1 MFFLSMFT
9 STEESS
15 VSLDDMQK
23 GPPAPTIDDIA
34 LLIDQIGVDRLPPS
48 GVAEIRATLD
58 VIQQELQTAPR
69 YEIGTM
75 AALQAGITGLVNG
88 DLLQYD
94 SVQAVWKNAP
104 AATVVAGTA
113 TTPVTKTADFSVA
126 SGEKWIIN
134 NKAGSSCVVT
144 LPTASDNVG
153 RELHFQNYQA
163 QTLVSASSNVIPLA
177 GGAAGTAILGAVAGA
192 NATLVSDGTNWV
204 LTQ

>member
-1 MFFLSMFT
+1 MFFLSMQT
-9 STEESS
+9 STKESS

-48 GVAEIRATLD
+48 GVAEIRAALD
-58 VIQQELQTAPR
+58 VIQQELRTAPR

-75 AALQAGITGLVNG
+75 AALQAGITELVNG

-104 AATVVAGTA
+104 AATVVTGTA
-113 TTPVTKTADFSVA
+113 TAPVTKTADFSVA

>member
-1 MFFLSMFT
+1 MFFLSMQT

-113 TTPVTKTADFSVA
+113 STPVTKTADFSVA

>member
-1 MFFLSMFT
+1 MFFLSMQT
-9 STEESS
+9 STKESS

-113 TTPVTKTADFSVA
+113 TAPVTKTVDFSVA

-192 NATLVSDGTNWV
+192 TATLVSDGTNWV

>member
-9 STEESS
+9 STKESS

-75 AALQAGITGLVNG
+75 AELQAGITGLVNG

-113 TTPVTKTADFSVA
+113 TAPVTKTVDFSVA

>member
-1 MFFLSMFT
+1 MFFLSMQT
-9 STEESS
+9 STKESS

-48 GVAEIRATLD
+48 GVAEIRAALD
-58 VIQQELQTAPR
+58 AIQQELQTAPR
-69 YEIGTM
+69 YEIGTL
-75 AALQAGITGLVNG
+75 AALQAGITELVNG

-113 TTPVTKTADFSVA
+113 TAPVTKTVDFSVA

>member
-1 MFFLSMFT
+1 MFFLSMFS
-9 STEESS
+9 STKESS

-113 TTPVTKTADFSVA
+113 TAPVTKTVDFSVA

>member
-1 MFFLSMFT
+1 MFFLSMQT
-9 STEESS
+9 STKESS

-48 GVAEIRATLD
+48 GVAEIRAALD

-113 TTPVTKTADFSVA
+113 TAPVTKTADFSVA

-177 GGAAGTAILGAVAGA
+177 GGAAGTAILELSPEQ
-192 NATLVSDGTNWV
+192 TLLWCQMGQTGC
-204 LTQ
+204 

>member
-1 MFFLSMFT
+1 MFFLSMRT

-48 GVAEIRATLD
+48 GVAEIRAALD

-153 RELHFQNYQA
+153 RELHLQNYQA

>member
-1 MFFLSMFT
+1 MFFLSMFA
-9 STEESS
+9 STKESS

-48 GVAEIRATLD
+48 GVAEIRAVLD
-58 VIQQELQTAPR
+58 VIQQELRTAPR

-113 TTPVTKTADFSVA
+113 TAPVTKTVDFSVA

>member
-1 MFFLSMFT
+1 MFFLSMFS
-9 STEESS
+9 STKESS
-15 VSLDDMQK
+15 VSLDDVQK

-69 YEIGTM
+69 YEIGAM

-113 TTPVTKTADFSVA
+113 TTPVTKTVDFSVA

>member
-1 MFFLSMFT
+1 MFFLSMQT
-9 STEESS
+9 STKESS

-48 GVAEIRATLD
+48 GVAEIRAALD
-58 VIQQELQTAPR
+58 VIQQELRTAPR
-69 YEIGTM
+69 HEIGTM

-113 TTPVTKTADFSVA
+113 TAPVTKTADFSVA

>member
-9 STEESS
+9 STKESS

-48 GVAEIRATLD
+48 GVAEIRAALD
-58 VIQQELQTAPR
+58 AIQQELQTAPR
-69 YEIGTM
+69 YEIRTM

-113 TTPVTKTADFSVA
+113 TAPVTKTADFSVA

-204 LTQ
+204 LMQ

>member
-1 MFFLSMFT
+1 MFFLSMQT
-9 STEESS
+9 STKESS

-48 GVAEIRATLD
+48 GVAEIRAALD
-58 VIQQELQTAPR
+58 VIQQEFQTAPR
-69 YEIGTM
+69 HEIGTM

-113 TTPVTKTADFSVA
+113 TAPVTKTADFSVA

>member
-1 MFFLSMFT
+1 MFFLSMQT
-9 STEESS
+9 STKESS

-48 GVAEIRATLD
+48 GVAEIRAALD
-58 VIQQELQTAPR
+58 AIQQELQTAPR
-69 YEIGTM
+69 HEIGTM
-75 AALQAGITGLVNG
+75 VALQAGITGLVNG

-113 TTPVTKTADFSVA
+113 TAPVTKTVDFSVA

>member
-1 MFFLSMFT
+1 MFFLSMRT

-48 GVAEIRATLD
+48 GVAEIRAALD

-113 TTPVTKTADFSVA
+113 TAPVTKTADFSVA

-163 QTLVSASSNVIPLA
+163 QPLVSASSNVIPLA

>member
-1 MFFLSMFT
+1 MFFLSMQT
-9 STEESS
+9 STKESS

-58 VIQQELQTAPR
+58 VIQIDLQTAPR

-113 TTPVTKTADFSVA
+113 TAPVTKTADFSVA

>member
-1 MFFLSMFT
+1 MFFLSMFA
-9 STEESS
+9 STKESS

-48 GVAEIRATLD
+48 GVAEIRAALD

-69 YEIGTM
+69 YEIGAM

-113 TTPVTKTADFSVA
+113 TAPVTKTVDFSVA

>member
-1 MFFLSMFT
+1 MFFLSMQT
-9 STEESS
+9 STKESS

-48 GVAEIRATLD
+48 GVAEIRAALD
-58 VIQQELQTAPR
+58 AIQQELRTAPR
-69 YEIGTM
+69 HEIGTM

-113 TTPVTKTADFSVA
+113 TAPVTKTADFSVA

>member
-1 MFFLSMFT
+1 MFFLSMQT
-9 STEESS
+9 STKESS

-48 GVAEIRATLD
+48 GVAEIRAALD

-69 YEIGTM
+69 HEIGTM
-75 AALQAGITGLVNG
+75 AELQAGITGLVNG

-104 AATVVAGTA
+104 AATVVTGTA
-113 TTPVTKTADFSVA
+113 TAPVTKTVDFSVA

>member
-1 MFFLSMFT
+1 MFFLSMQT
-9 STEESS
+9 STKESS

-48 GVAEIRATLD
+48 GVAEIRAALD
-58 VIQQELQTAPR
+58 AIQQELQTAPR

-113 TTPVTKTADFSVA
+113 TAPVTKTADFSVA

-204 LTQ
+204 LMQ

>member
-1 MFFLSMFT
+1 MFFLSMFS
-9 STEESS
+9 STKESS

-48 GVAEIRATLD
+48 GVAEIRAALD

-113 TTPVTKTADFSVA
+113 TAPVTKTVDFSVA

>member
-1 MFFLSMFT
+1 MFFLSMFS
-9 STEESS
+9 STKESS

-48 GVAEIRATLD
+48 GVAEIRAALD
-58 VIQQELQTAPR
+58 AIQQELQTTPR

-113 TTPVTKTADFSVA
+113 TAPVTKTVDFSVA

>member
-1 MFFLSMFT
+1 MFFLSMFS
-9 STEESS
+9 STKESS

-48 GVAEIRATLD
+48 GVAEIRAALD
-58 VIQQELQTAPR
+58 VIQQEFQTAPR
-69 YEIGTM
+69 HEIGTM

-113 TTPVTKTADFSVA
+113 TTPVTKTVDFSVA

>member
-1 MFFLSMFT
+1 MFFLSMQT
-9 STEESS
+9 STKESS

-113 TTPVTKTADFSVA
+113 TTPVTKTVDFSVA

-192 NATLVSDGTNWV
+192 TATLVSDGTNWV

>member
-1 MFFLSMFT
+1 MFFLSMQT

-48 GVAEIRATLD
+48 GVAEIRAALD
-58 VIQQELQTAPR
+58 VIQQELRTAPR

-75 AALQAGITGLVNG
+75 AALQAGITELVNG

-113 TTPVTKTADFSVA
+113 TAPVTKTVDFSVA

>member
-9 STEESS
+9 STKESS

>member
-1 MFFLSMFT
+1 MFFLSMQT
-9 STEESS
+9 STKESS

-48 GVAEIRATLD
+48 GVAEIRAALD

-104 AATVVAGTA
+104 AAAVVAGTA
-113 TTPVTKTADFSVA
+113 TAPVTKTVDFSVA

>member
-1 MFFLSMFT
+1 MFFLSMQT
-9 STEESS
+9 STKESS
-15 VSLDDMQK
+15 VSLDDIQK

-48 GVAEIRATLD
+48 GVAEIRAALD

-113 TTPVTKTADFSVA
+113 TAPVTKTADFSVA

>member
-1 MFFLSMFT
+1 MFFLSMFS
-9 STEESS
+9 STKESS

-34 LLIDQIGVDRLPPS
+34 LLID
-48 GVAEIRATLD
+48 A
-58 VIQQELQTAPR
+58 IQQELQTAPR

>member
-1 MFFLSMFT
+1 MFFLSMFS
-9 STEESS
+9 STKESS

-58 VIQQELQTAPR
+58 LIQQELQTAPR

-113 TTPVTKTADFSVA
+113 TAPVTKTADFSVA

>member
-1 MFFLSMFT
+1 MFFLSMQT
-9 STEESS
+9 STKESS

-48 GVAEIRATLD
+48 GVAEIRAALD
-58 VIQQELQTAPR
+58 AIQQELRTAPR

-75 AALQAGITGLVNG
+75 AALQAGITELVNG

-113 TTPVTKTADFSVA
+113 TAPVTKTVDFSVA

>member
-48 GVAEIRATLD
+48 GVAEIRAALD
-58 VIQQELQTAPR
+58 AIQQELRTAPR
-69 YEIGTM
+69 HEIGTM

-104 AATVVAGTA
+104 AAAVVAGTA
-113 TTPVTKTADFSVA
+113 TAPVTKTVDFSVA

>member
-1 MFFLSMFT
+1 MFFLSMQT
-9 STEESS
+9 STKESS

-48 GVAEIRATLD
+48 GVAEIRAALD
-58 VIQQELQTAPR
+58 VIQQEFQTAPR
-69 YEIGTM
+69 HEIGTM

>member
-1 MFFLSMFT
+1 MFFLSMFS
-9 STEESS
+9 STKESS

-48 GVAEIRATLD
+48 GVAEIRAALD

-113 TTPVTKTADFSVA
+113 TAPVTKTADFSVA

>member
-1 MFFLSMFT
+1 MFFLSMQT
-9 STEESS
+9 STKESS

-58 VIQQELQTAPR
+58 VIQQEFQTAPR
-69 YEIGTM
+69 HEIGTM

-113 TTPVTKTADFSVA
+113 TAPVTKTVDFSVA

>member
-1 MFFLSMFT
+1 MFFLSMQT
-9 STEESS
+9 STKESS

-48 GVAEIRATLD
+48 GVAEIRAALD
-58 VIQQELQTAPR
+58 AIQQELQTAPR
-69 YEIGTM
+69 HEIGTM

>member
-1 MFFLSMFT
+1 MFFLSMFS

-48 GVAEIRATLD
+48 GVAEIRAALD

-113 TTPVTKTADFSVA
+113 TTPVTKTVDFSVA

>member
-1 MFFLSMFT
+1 MFFLSMFA
-9 STEESS
+9 STKESS

-48 GVAEIRATLD
+48 GVAEIRAALD

>member
-9 STEESS
+9 STKESS

-113 TTPVTKTADFSVA
+113 TAPVTKTADFSVA

>member
-1 MFFLSMFT
+1 MFFLSMQT
-9 STEESS
+9 STKESS

-48 GVAEIRATLD
+48 GVAEIRAALD
-58 VIQQELQTAPR
+58 AIHQELQTAPR
-69 YEIGTM
+69 HEIGTM

-113 TTPVTKTADFSVA
+113 TAPVTKTADFSVA